1 MCKGSNDWVAC
12 FEAVRPK
19 FSHTSYKQ
27 PQKPESQSVFRV
39 KAYKKIFLTQNS
51 AINQQDKLKVQKALT
66 FPLPSFFLL
75 SFRLF
80 NETAAVSYEISFE
93 IMRRKL
99 ARLRSKLI
107 PSRMPHV

>member
-1 MCKGSNDWVAC
+1 MKSYQWKSASVPNNLFQEPQRSNVLHMCKGSNDWVAC

-51 AINQQDKLKVQKALT
+51 AINQKDKL
-66 FPLPSFFLL
+66 
-75 SFRLF
+75 
-80 NETAAVSYEISFE
+80 
-93 IMRRKL
+93 
-99 ARLRSKLI
+99 
-107 PSRMPHV
+107 